1 MHNNIL
7 DIHEILNE
15 YSQDIQD
22 AITNEAQVVA
32 KKGVDVLKNT
42 SPKRTGK
49 YRKGWR
55 VNTSKGRHEVS
66 CTIYNQNAGLTVLL
80 EKPHK
85 DRTGTRT
92 ITPKSAGHIKK
103 VDDMCNSEFEKNV
116 EMIIK
121 NGG

>member
-1 MHNNIL
+1 M
-7 DIHEILNE
+7 
-15 YSQDIQD
+15 
-22 AITNEAQVVA
+22 
-32 KKGVDVLKNT
+32 
-42 SPKRTGK
+42 
-49 YRKGWR
+49 
-55 VNTSKGRHEVS
+55 S